1 VDCIQLA
8 HDKFQTSALLNIVMI
23 LKFHKWWETFLTK
36 TIHVNFSV
44 ALLHYIGDEGTKC
57 MQMAYDRVQM
67 WAV

>member
-1 VDCIQLA
+1 
-8 HDKFQTSALLNIVMI
+8 MI

-44 ALLHYIGDEGTKC
+44 ALLHYIGDEGKKC